1 MSDFAR
7 LDDYLRRWRRCVG
20 VPGLAAAVTDGA
32 RTVYAAGVGYADA
45 AARQPVAGATTF
57 QIGSIGKSMTALA
70 VMQLVEA
77 GRLDLEA
84 PLSTHLSW
92 FAPAAAASSQY
103 EPIALKHIL
112 SHTAGL
118 PAGSDFTPAARYESY
133 ALREVRP
140 AWEPGSRF
148 HYSNTGYKLL
158 GCLLED
164 VEGAA
169 YGDILRRR
177 VLGPVGM
184 DESDAVITHRSRQ
197 RMASGYVPL
206 YDDRPDRQGDTLI
219 PATWMEYGAG
229 DGSVAAT
236 AGDLAR
242 YARLWLNRGRVGNR
256 ALVAPATYDR
266 IIAPA
271 ITMARGDDYEHD
283 YGYGFGII
291 SHTAGGH
298 RYIGHGGSTVGFQA
312 IMLVDLTAGLAAVLL
327 CNGGGADTYAPARY
341 ALAVADAVKSGMAVP
356 GPPPLPD
363 ATRIDD
369 ARRYAGVYIDADTGG
384 RVMVD
389 ADGHGL
395 RLAGV
400 GRRLERI
407 GGNTFCV
414 PDDGWDPFPLRFI
427 SPTGAATG
435 GSADTGA
442 DGGAGDGVC
451 AEIHHG
457 AAVYVRDGI
466 SLPDCPPYPREWAA
480 LAGHYRS
487 HAPYVSNFR
496 VVLRRGRLY
505 LAWPGGGEEGLTPE
519 SPGAP
524 DGSVGGWFGVG
535 PAGMA
540 TPERVRFGP
549 IVGGKALRAQWVGGG
564 DFYRVGG

>member
-1 MSDFAR
+1 MTADFAE
-7 LDDYLRRWRRCVG
+7 LDDYLRRWRRSVG
-20 VPGLAAAVTDGA
+20 VPGLAAAVTDGR
-32 RTVYAAGVGYADA
+32 RTWYAAGVGYADV

-84 PLSTHLSW
+84 PLSTHLPW
-92 FAPAAAASSQY
+92 FAPVSAASGY
-103 EPIALKHIL
+103 GPIALKHIL

-118 PAGSDFTPAARYESY
+118 PAGRDFTPAARYESY
-133 ALREVRP
+133 ALRQVRP

-164 VEGAA
+164 VAGAA

-177 VLGPVGM
+177 VLGPAGM

-206 YDDRPDRQGDTLI
+206 HDDRPYRQGDTLI

-242 YARLWLNRGRVGNR
+242 YARLWLNRGRAGNR
-256 ALVAPATYDR
+256 SLVSAATYDR

-271 ITMARGDDYEHD
+271 IMMARGDDYEHD
-283 YGYGFGII
+283 YGYGFGIV

-356 GPPPLPD
+356 EPPTLPD

-369 ARRYAGVYIDADTGG
+369 ARRYAGVYVDGESG
-384 RVMVD
+384 VRVTVD

-414 PDDGWDPFPLRFI
+414 PADEWDPFPLRFRI
-427 SPTGAATG
+427 
-435 GSADTGA
+435 
-442 DGGAGDGVC
+442 AGDSDGVC
-451 AEIHHG
+451 TEVHHG
-457 AAVYVRDGI
+457 AAVYVRDGVERP
-466 SLPDCPPYPREWAA
+466 PDSDRLAYPPEWAA

-496 VVLRRGRLY
+496 ILLRRGRLY

-524 DGSVGGWFGVG
+524 DGGGGGWFGVG

-549 IVGGKALRAQWVGGG
+549 IVGGKALRAQWVSGG
-564 DFYRVGG
+564 DFYRVGE